1 MQTSL
6 VIEALME
13 SLRHLPGVGP
23 KSAQRMAFYLLQSD
37 RSKGIRLAESLL
49 KAMSEIG
56 HCGVCRTFTEQ
67 PCCDI
72 CSNVY
77 REKMGQICVVE
88 SPSDICA
95 IEQTGQFS
103 GRYFVLM
110 GRLSPLDG
118 IGPDDIGLPLL
129 EHRLST
135 EPIKE
140 VILAMNPTVEGE
152 ATSNY
157 IAQMCEEYGIS
168 TTKIAHGVPIGGD
181 LEMVDETTLS
191 HALVGRRPMN
201 FN

>member
-168 TTKIAHGVPIGGD
+168 ATKIAHGVPIGGD
-181 LEMVDETTLS
+181 LEMV
-191 HALVGRRPMN
+191 R
-201 FN
+201 